1 MSNTILEVQ
10 TRFNDWITFRI
21 NEYNFVE
28 NQDFV
33 IFTEKSVKM
42 QRGRPGKEYSL
53 SIPMAKELAM
63 IEKTDQGKMARLYF
77 IECEKQLKKVSLTP
91 KQECFLE
98 IAEAANQQAVLLA
111 LNKLNNT
118 VIIHIVERDDYVPP
132 PMPEEEELITGE

>member
-33 IFTEKSVKM
+33 KIHKKM
-42 QRGRPGKEYSL
+42 ELSATGQNAIEYHITL
-53 SIPMAKELAM
+53 DMAKELSM
-63 IEKTDQGKMARLYF
+63 VENNKQGKLARRYF

-118 VIIHIVERDDYVPP
+118 VITPIVERDDYVPP
-132 PMPEEEELITGE
+132 PMPEEELITGE